1 MGKQRC
7 HKSEKGGWY
16 MLRMETA
23 SEIAAS

>member
-1 MGKQRC
+1 MGKQHC

-16 MLRMETA
+16 MSRMETA